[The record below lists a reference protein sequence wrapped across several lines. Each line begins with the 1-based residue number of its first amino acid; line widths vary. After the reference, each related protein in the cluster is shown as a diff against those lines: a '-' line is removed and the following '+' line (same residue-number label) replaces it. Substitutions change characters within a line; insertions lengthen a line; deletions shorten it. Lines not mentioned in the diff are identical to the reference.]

1 MDMIRTTGFFSD
13 HWTVKSMKMIFWMNI
28 VFWTGI
34 SLGAL
39 YNYVV
44 NQKGYVSVLI
54 LFVVELALY
63 SGAYLLMNKKKRI
76 GYYFLLLMA
85 FGTTM
90 LSIVDEVGIADLLSL
105 AVSLLL
111 FISLLK
117 IWGRYHRYL
126 KE

>member
-1 MDMIRTTGFFSD
+1 MDMIRRKGFFAD

-44 NQKGYVSVLI
+44 NQKGYFSVLV

-63 SGAYLLMNKKKRI
+63 SVAYLLMNKKKRI
-76 GYYFLLLMA
+76 GYYVLLLMA